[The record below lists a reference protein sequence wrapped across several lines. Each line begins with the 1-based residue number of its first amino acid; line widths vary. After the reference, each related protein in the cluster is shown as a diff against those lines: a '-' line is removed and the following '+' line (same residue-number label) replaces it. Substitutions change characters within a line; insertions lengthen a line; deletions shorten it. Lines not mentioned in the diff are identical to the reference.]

1 MILPIRARLCME
13 FNCCD
18 VLEVQGSRYVI
29 TEKIK
34 YNEIIPKADQEQAY
48 KAKPSMQKSPG
59 DYWHEYGLEAVEG
72 TDKIWVTIEYN
83 DNEWCTVSRTS
94 YRKRAPKGFTLHQIG
109 LEKVVDVDGD
119 SGASVGDRAGY
130 KEYQLPC
137 EGGASV
143 FFEENWFKGEKMFA
157 EGARVPLRNIRL
169 CNDAEANAISKKKR
183 NQRLKKRFEG
193 VATSIGI
200 GVLFLLFL
208 FWSDND
214 LSWHSIRAMFGVPYT
229 VKEHMHDTSA
239 YYTKTDS
246 DSDYVYT
253 STLDP
258 VSTALDLIDSVN
270 GDIKNERDNLEE
282 GHEVI
287 VFYSGDLVY
296 LITNMDGQTK
306 VKVCEQSKLTQ
317 EDWKII
323 DRTLISSHILDNYAT
338 MVRLGDNTGRER
350 LYPTSNSNNTSNT
363 KLYY

>member
-1 MILPIRARLCME
+1 MSTLARVRME
-13 FNCCD
+13 FNCYD
-18 VLEVQGSRYVI
+18 VLEVHGSRYVI

-34 YNEIIPKADQEQAY
+34 YIEIIPKADKEQSY
-48 KAKPSMQKSPG
+48 RGQPSMTKSPG

-72 TDKIWVTIEYN
+72 IDKIWLTIEYN

-94 YRKRAPKGFTLHQIG
+94 YHTRPGKGFTLHQIG
-109 LEKVVDVDGD
+109 LEKVVNVDGE
-119 SGASVGDRAGY
+119 SGASI
-130 KEYQLPC
+130 
-137 EGGASV
+137 
-143 FFEENWFKGEKMFA
+143 GEKMFA
-157 EGARVPLRNIRL
+157 EGSRVPLVNIRL
-169 CNDAEANAISKKKR
+169 CNDAAAQAIKQKMR
-183 NQRLKKRFEG
+183 NKFMKKRFGSIAVG
-193 VATSIGI
+193 VGYT
-200 GVLFLLFL
+200 VLFLLFL

-214 LSWHSIRAMFGVPYT
+214 LSWHSIRAMLGVPYT
-229 VKEHMHDTSA
+229 AKEHMHDTSA

-296 LITNMDGQTK
+296 IITNTDGQTR

-323 DRTLISSHILDNYAT
+323 DHTLISSHILDNYAT

-350 LYPTSNSNNTSNT
+350 LYPTTNSGNTSNT
-363 KLYY
+363 KL

>member
-1 MILPIRARLCME
+1 ME
-13 FNCCD
+13 FNCYD

-34 YNEIIPKADQEQAY
+34 YNEIIPKADQEQVY

-72 TDKIWVTIEYN
+72 TDKIWLTIEYN
-83 DNEWCTVSRTS
+83 DNVWCTVSRTS
-94 YRKRAPKGFTLHQIG
+94 YKKRAPKGFTLHQIG
-109 LEKVVDVDGD
+109 LEKVVAVDGD

-157 EGARVPLRNIRL
+157 EGSRVQLVNIKL
-169 CNDAEANAISKKKR
+169 CNDAAANAIRKKKR
-183 NQRLKKRFEG
+183 NQRLKERLEG
-193 VATSIGI
+193 VAMAIGC
-200 GVLFLLFL
+200 GALFLMCLVS
-208 FWSDND
+208 WDSD
-214 LSWHSIRAMFGVPYT
+214 LTWHGIRGTFGFPYT
-229 VKEHMHDTSA
+229 AKEHMHDTSV

-287 VFYSGDLVY
+287 VFYSGDMVY
-296 LITNMDGQTK
+296 LITNMDGQTR

-323 DRTLISSHILDNYAT
+323 DRTVISSHILDNYAT
-338 MVRLGDNTGRER
+338 IVRLRDKTGRER
-350 LYPTSNSNNTSNT
+350 LYPTEGSGNTSNT

>member
-1 MILPIRARLCME
+1 MSTLARVRME
-13 FNCCD
+13 FNCYD
-18 VLEVQGSRYVI
+18 VLEVHGSRYVI

-34 YNEIIPKADQEQAY
+34 YIEIIPKADKEQSY
-48 KAKPSMQKSPG
+48 RGQPSMTKSPG

-72 TDKIWVTIEYN
+72 IDKIWLTIEYN

-94 YRKRAPKGFTLHQIG
+94 YHTRPGKGFTLHQIG
-109 LEKVVDVDGD
+109 LEKVVDVDGE

-130 KEYQLPC
+130 REYQLPC

-143 FFEENWFKGEKMFA
+143 FFEEEWF
-157 EGARVPLRNIRL
+157 
-169 CNDAEANAISKKKR
+169 D
-183 NQRLKKRFEG
+183 
-193 VATSIGI
+193 

-214 LSWHSIRAMFGVPYT
+214 LSWHSIRDMFGVPYT
-229 VKEHMHDTSA
+229 AKEHMHDTSA

-296 LITNMDGQTK
+296 LITNTDGQTR

-317 EDWKII
+317 ENWKII
-323 DRTLISSHILDNYAT
+323 DRTLISSHMLDNYAT

>member
-1 MILPIRARLCME
+1 ME
-13 FNCCD
+13 FNCYD

-34 YNEIIPKADQEQAY
+34 YNEIIPKADQEQVY

-72 TDKIWVTIEYN
+72 TDKIWLTIEYN
-83 DNEWCTVSRTS
+83 DNVWCTVSRTS
-94 YRKRAPKGFTLHQIG
+94 YKKRAPKGFTLHQIG
-109 LEKVVDVDGD
+109 LEKVVAVDGD

-157 EGARVPLRNIRL
+157 EGSRVQLVNIKL
-169 CNDAEANAISKKKR
+169 CNDAAANAIRKKKR
-183 NQRLKKRFEG
+183 NQRLKERLEG
-193 VATSIGI
+193 VAMAIGC
-200 GVLFLLFL
+200 GALFLMCLVS
-208 FWSDND
+208 WDSD
-214 LSWHSIRAMFGVPYT
+214 LTWHGIRGTFGFPYT
-229 VKEHMHDTSA
+229 AKEHMHDTSV

-270 GDIKNERDNLEE
+270 GDINNERDNLEE

-296 LITNMDGQTK
+296 LITNTDGQTK

-323 DRTLISSHILDNYAT
+323 DRTVISSHILDNYAT
-338 MVRLGDNTGRER
+338 IVRLRDKTGRER
-350 LYPTSNSNNTSNT
+350 LYPTEGSGNTSNT

>member
-1 MILPIRARLCME
+1 
-13 FNCCD
+13 
-18 VLEVQGSRYVI
+18 
-29 TEKIK
+29 
-34 YNEIIPKADQEQAY
+34 
-48 KAKPSMQKSPG
+48 
-59 DYWHEYGLEAVEG
+59 
-72 TDKIWVTIEYN
+72 
-83 DNEWCTVSRTS
+83 
-94 YRKRAPKGFTLHQIG
+94 
-109 LEKVVDVDGD
+109 LEKVVAVDGD

-157 EGARVPLRNIRL
+157 EGSRVQLVNIKL
-169 CNDAEANAISKKKR
+169 CNDAAANAIRKKKR
-183 NQRLKKRFEG
+183 NQRLKERLEG
-193 VATSIGI
+193 VAMAIGC
-200 GVLFLLFL
+200 GALFLMCLVS
-208 FWSDND
+208 WDSD
-214 LSWHSIRAMFGVPYT
+214 LTWHGIRGTFGFPYT
-229 VKEHMHDTSA
+229 AKEHMHDTSV

-270 GDIKNERDNLEE
+270 GDINNERDNLEE

-296 LITNMDGQTK
+296 LITNTDGQTK

-323 DRTLISSHILDNYAT
+323 DRTVISSHILDNYAT
-338 MVRLGDNTGRER
+338 IVRLRDKTGRER
-350 LYPTSNSNNTSNT
+350 LYPTEGSGNTSNT

>member
-1 MILPIRARLCME
+1 ME
-13 FNCCD
+13 FNCYD

-34 YNEIIPKADQEQAY
+34 YNEIIPKADQEQVY

-72 TDKIWVTIEYN
+72 TDKIWLTIEYN
-83 DNEWCTVSRTS
+83 DNVWCTVSRTS
-94 YRKRAPKGFTLHQIG
+94 YKKRAPKGFTLHQIG
-109 LEKVVDVDGD
+109 LEKVVAVDGD

-157 EGARVPLRNIRL
+157 EGSRVQLVNIKL
-169 CNDAEANAISKKKR
+169 CNDAAANAIRKKKR
-183 NQRLKKRFEG
+183 NQRLKERLEG
-193 VATSIGI
+193 VAMAIGC
-200 GVLFLLFL
+200 GALFLMCLVS
-208 FWSDND
+208 WDSD
-214 LSWHSIRAMFGVPYT
+214 LTWHGIRGTFGFPYT
-229 VKEHMHDTSA
+229 AKEHMHDTSV

-246 DSDYVYT
+246 DGDYVYT
-253 STLDP
+253 SSLDP

-296 LITNMDGQTK
+296 IITNTDGQTK

-338 MVRLGDNTGRER
+338 IVRLRDKTGRER
-350 LYPTSNSNNTSNT
+350 LYPTEGSGNTSNT

>member
-1 MILPIRARLCME
+1 ME
-13 FNCCD
+13 FNCYD

-34 YNEIIPKADQEQAY
+34 YNEIIPKADQEQVY

-72 TDKIWVTIEYN
+72 TDKIWLTIEYN
-83 DNEWCTVSRTS
+83 DNVWCTVSRTS
-94 YRKRAPKGFTLHQIG
+94 YKKRAPKGFTLHQIG
-109 LEKVVDVDGD
+109 LEKVVAVDGD

-157 EGARVPLRNIRL
+157 EGSRVQLVNIKL
-169 CNDAEANAISKKKR
+169 CNDAAANAIRKKKR
-183 NQRLKKRFEG
+183 NQRLKERLEG
-193 VATSIGI
+193 VAMAIGC
-200 GVLFLLFL
+200 GALFLMCLVS
-208 FWSDND
+208 WDSD
-214 LSWHSIRAMFGVPYT
+214 LTWHGIRGTFGFPYIA
-229 VKEHMHDTSA
+229 KEHMHDTSV

-270 GDIKNERDNLEE
+270 GDINNERDNLEE

-296 LITNMDGQTK
+296 LITNTDGQTK

-323 DRTLISSHILDNYAT
+323 DRTVISSHILDNYAT
-338 MVRLGDNTGRER
+338 IVRLRDKTGRER
-350 LYPTSNSNNTSNT
+350 LYPTEGSGNTSNT

>member
-1 MILPIRARLCME
+1 
-13 FNCCD
+13 
-18 VLEVQGSRYVI
+18 
-29 TEKIK
+29 
-34 YNEIIPKADQEQAY
+34 
-48 KAKPSMQKSPG
+48 
-59 DYWHEYGLEAVEG
+59 
-72 TDKIWVTIEYN
+72 
-83 DNEWCTVSRTS
+83 
-94 YRKRAPKGFTLHQIG
+94 
-109 LEKVVDVDGD
+109 
-119 SGASVGDRAGY
+119 
-130 KEYQLPC
+130 
-137 EGGASV
+137 
-143 FFEENWFKGEKMFA
+143 MFA
-157 EGARVPLRNIRL
+157 EGSRVPLVNIRL
-169 CNDAEANAISKKKR
+169 CNDAAAQAIKQKMRNKSMKR
-183 NQRLKKRFEG
+183 GLDLLLLAWGMVYYFYYFYFGRTMICL
-193 VATSIGI
+193 GI
-200 GVLFLLFL
+200 VYALCLECLT
-208 FWSDND
+208 
-214 LSWHSIRAMFGVPYT
+214 RQ
-229 VKEHMHDTSA
+229 KEHMHDTSA

-296 LITNMDGQTK
+296 LITNTDGQTK
-306 VKVCEQSKLTQ
+306 VKVSEQSKLTQ